1 MIYLPPLLKCL
12 CKYNLLYIYIYCSIR
27 QIHEM
32 FSNKLQKWRGIFS
45 SFIILLINY
54 NLFIHILLFF
64 TVYRMH
70 RVSVFRDDVVF
81 LIYMIQRRIYPVDSE
96 RTEGYD
102 NDDDNNTNHKNPSNS
117 VIAELAVDDTKMKTE

>member
-1 MIYLPPLLKCL
+1 M
-12 CKYNLLYIYIYCSIR
+12 
-27 QIHEM
+27 
-32 FSNKLQKWRGIFS
+32 
-45 SFIILLINY
+45 
-54 NLFIHILLFF
+54 FF

-117 VIAELAVDDTKMKTE
+117 VIAESAVDDTKMKTE